1 MLVQISVNGEVG
13 YLQEHLPF
21 CVSNSDFQS
30 ALETATSL
38 TCNLKI
44 ADEHWELSVSGKAMI
59 LH

>member
-1 MLVQISVNGEVG
+1 MFVQISVNREVG
-13 YLQEHLPF
+13 YLQEHFPF

-30 ALETATSL
+30 DLQIATSL

-44 ADEHWELSVSGKAMI
+44 ADDREELSVTGNAMI